1 MTAPGAPTP
10 SGPTP
15 LDAALAFDHR
25 PVLPPG
31 GGRPIGIVGAGAIV
45 RAGHLPAYRKAGL
58 PVVAVADLDLDTA
71 REVAKAFE
79 IDAAYGSA
87 AELVAD
93 PRVEFVDIAVTPQAQ
108 ADIVRA
114 AVAAGKHVLCQK
126 PFSEDL
132 GVAAELVGLAEHAGV
147 TLAVNQ
153 QMRWDQVVACTKALV
168 DAGWYGTLTSG
179 LFDVDVRTDWQLWPW
194 LLERPRLEYFY
205 HSIHYVDA
213 IRHLFGDPV
222 SVVAVTGR
230 YPGQQTIGETRTQTV
245 YEYTDELAVTV
256 LTNHNNWSSRPR
268 AVVRCQGTDG
278 QSEGTL
284 GVLYDYPVGRPD
296 TFEFWS
302 RVDHPDHTFTRDFDE
317 RWIPDAFVGP
327 MAELQAAVD
336 EGREPLT
343 SGRDNLRTLRVVQAA
358 YQSAAEGRMVRV
370 AEIQIPDAA
379 RPGTQASGPGGEER

>member
-1 MTAPGAPTP
+1 MTPPR
-10 SGPTP
+10 TP
-15 LDAALAFDHR
+15 LDLALEFDHR
-25 PVLPPG
+25 PAVPPG

-58 PVVAVADLDLDTA
+58 HVVGVADLDLEVA
-71 REVAKAFE
+71 REVAAAFE
-79 IDAAYGSA
+79 LDTAYGSA

-93 PRVEFVDIAVTPQAQ
+93 PRVEVVDIAVTPQAQ
-108 ADIVRA
+108 ADVVRA
-114 AVAAGKHVLCQK
+114 AVAADKHVLCQK

-132 GVAAELVGLAEHAGV
+132 AVAADLVDLAERAGV

-153 QMRWDQVVACTKALV
+153 QMRWDQTITGMKALA

-205 HSIHYVDA
+205 HSIHYVDS
-213 IRHLFGDPV
+213 IRHVFGDPT
-222 SVVAVTGR
+222 SVVAVSGR
-230 YPGQQTIGETRTQTV
+230 YPGQQAVGETRTHTV
-245 YEYTDELAVTV
+245 YEYSEELAVTV
-256 LTNHNNWSSRPR
+256 LANHNNWSPRPR

-302 RVDHPDHTFTRDFDE
+302 RVEHPDHTFRRDFDE

-327 MAELQAAVD
+327 MVELQTAVD
-336 EGREPLT
+336 EDREPLT
-343 SGRDNLRTLRVVQAA
+343 SGRDNLRTLQVVHAA
-358 YQSAAEGRMVRV
+358 YRSAAEGRRVRV
-370 AEIQIPDAA
+370 DDIAVPA
-379 RPGTQASGPGGEER
+379 PGSGGR